1 MQNIL
6 NKVNPYPSNDIK
18 RKSQRQQLLEA
29 QQRKKFAQSLMGQIM
44 AEQLNAKKKKKKKE
58 KEHVVD
64 IWKKELNE
72 EECREIEE
80 LRRGL
85 AMDGIRVDEDTLR
98 RGIVNENIPKHMTLI
113 GKDFDD
119 DRKEKREDEHFS
131 LM

>member
-1 MQNIL
+1 
-6 NKVNPYPSNDIK
+6 
-18 RKSQRQQLLEA
+18 
-29 QQRKKFAQSLMGQIM
+29 MGQIM
-44 AEQLNAKKKKKKKE
+44 AEQLNAKKKKKKKD
-58 KEHVVD
+58 KEHEVE

-113 GKDFDD
+113 GKDLDD

>member
-44 AEQLNAKKKKKKKE
+44 AEQLNAKKKKKKKD
-58 KEHVVD
+58 KDHVVE

-85 AMDGIRVDEDTLR
+85 A
-98 RGIVNENIPKHMTLI
+98 
-113 GKDFDD
+113 
-119 DRKEKREDEHFS
+119 
-131 LM
+131 